1 MPSSL
6 SFPVKCWKK
15 VRQKRFRER
24 LKFSIAAEKSTFVNT
39 NLTREK
45 SITRKNNEKMA
56 WWKVLADGV

>member
-56 WWKVLADGV
+56 W

>member
-1 MPSSL
+1 MLEESET
-6 SFPVKCWKK
+6 KK
-15 VRQKRFRER
+15 GLER